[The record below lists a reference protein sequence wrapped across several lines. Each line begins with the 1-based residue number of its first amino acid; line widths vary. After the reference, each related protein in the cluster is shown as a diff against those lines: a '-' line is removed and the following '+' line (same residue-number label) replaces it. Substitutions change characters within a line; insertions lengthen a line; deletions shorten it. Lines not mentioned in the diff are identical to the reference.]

1 MINDIRKTNG
11 GAILDPDDRIDDVL
25 DDNDFV
31 SIVLESDRPDPDLS
45 EAEVRFVP
53 SQVPGG
59 KFEIPDVFLSL
70 DGCSLAIDD
79 LGVNP
84 VEHENITLKFISSVS
99 RKGSIQGKVDFR
111 C

>member
-79 LGVNP
+79 LGMKF
-84 VEHENITLKFISSVS
+84 VERVNITLKIVT
-99 RKGSIQGKVDFR
+99 IQVQV
-111 C
+111 